1 MNTLDPERLLR
12 SAVGRCA
19 LGLVLVGVL
28 SLGST
33 YQLDVMLASRG
44 RDVDFGDELLRQL
57 LQWGLWGVAAWPVS
71 LAAGAL
77 WRRLG
82 PWPLSL
88 LLTALL
94 TLGLGWGHAALAAS
108 LSESLLPF
116 PLRPVSENPDLSRS
130 EQRGERLG
138 HPPWGS
144 RGPPF
149 AMRGARVSR
158 SVVQCGLLL
167 GLIGGCQIFLSIRR
181 KERRVAAAELSAAS
195 AREHLVAVQLDVL
208 RGQVHPHFLFNALH
222 AVGGLVRE
230 GQDARALSTLAS
242 LSDLLRSSLDLGGE
256 QLVSLGDELSLVQ
269 RYIDIETI
277 RFGDRLSWRTD
288 IDEAALAA
296 SVPSLLLLPLVEN
309 AVRYA
314 VEPRATGGQLVLSGQ
329 LDGGELLLELWD
341 DGPGFSE
348 EQLAGAPAADDGVT
362 HLGLSSTRER
372 LQMMYGEAST
382 FALGAAAGGGALVT
396 VRLPGAGVT
405 S

>member
-1 MNTLDPERLLR
+1 M
-12 SAVGRCA
+12 GRWV
-19 LGLVLVGVL
+19 LGLGLVGVL

-44 RDVDFGDELLRQL
+44 RDLDFADELLRQL

-94 TLGLGWGHAALAAS
+94 ALGLGWGHAALVAS
-108 LSESLLPF
+108 LTESLLPF
-116 PLRPVSENPDLSRS
+116 PPRPVSESGEPSLGES
-130 EQRGERLG
+130 RGERVG
-138 HPPWGS
+138 RPSWGG

-181 KERRVAAAELSAAS
+181 KERRAAAAELSAAS

-230 GQDARALSTLAS
+230 GQDGRALSTLAS

-256 QLVSLGDELSLVQ
+256 QLVTLADELSLVQ

-288 IDEAALAA
+288 IDEEALAA
-296 SVPSLLLLPLVEN
+296 SIPSLLLLPLVEN
-309 AVRYA
+309 GVRYA
-314 VEPRATGGQLVLSGQ
+314 VEPRAAGGQLVLSGQ
-329 LDGGELLLELWD
+329 LEGGELLLELRD

-348 EQLAGAPAADDGVT
+348 TQLAGGLVVDDGVT

-372 LQMMYGEAST
+372 LRMMYGGAST
-382 FALGAAAGGGALVT
+382 FELGAAAGGGALVT
-396 VRLPGAGVT
+396 LRLPAGPVT